1 MILILKSQYDI
12 QCNSE
17 RDELY
22 ISLLVD
28 LVYVYLKIYQDIHR
42 AMKRLSI

>member
-12 QCNSE
+12 QHNSE

-22 ISLLVD
+22 ISPVVD
-28 LVYVYLKIYQDIHR
+28 LVSVYLEVYQGTYP
-42 AMKRLSI
+42 